1 MRSKPTHAIESI
13 SLRSRPISRSVR
25 LSAVLLPLASAAVIE
40 RLAGGPAGFAC
51 RQRRVQPKPGAP
63 AQEDR
68 SSRLAS
74 KEQKCE
80 NLDVTL
86 RTVSDRILPGASQD
100 LALHMKAPPAWAGR
114 AVKPRSRKA
123 VREAQ
128 GWSPLL

>member
-40 RLAGGPAGFAC
+40 RLAGGPAGFVC

-68 SSRLAS
+68 SSRLAA

-86 RTVSDRILPGASQD
+86 SDGVGSNLARSVAGPCIAHESPSGLGRPGGQ
-100 LALHMKAPPAWAGR
+100 AP
-114 AVKPRSRKA
+114 K
-123 VREAQ
+123 
-128 GWSPLL
+128 